1 MPVQPLR
8 IQDVW
13 ERPSDDEDI
22 LVIFW
27 RQDMVDT
34 RILLCTI
41 IKGAV
46 TKIANPNNKNK
57 RQNSRALVGRRL
69 FCI

>member
-27 RQDMVDT
+27 RQEMVDT
-34 RILLCTI
+34 RILRCTI

-46 TKIANPNNKNK
+46 TKTANPNNK
-57 RQNSRALVGRRL
+57 ATE
-69 FCI
+69 